1 MKIRMIGKTSGTLG
15 NRMIHVRGRSGRKFP
30 FHKKPGEGY
39 IYEAQTPEEVEEI
52 FKTQNN
58 RFAYY
63 FEPLL
68 SSIQSSREV
77 VEFDSLDLE
86 GLKEMC
92 SELGIEVLPQDKERS
107 LKRLLTAY
115 NLGVAS

>member
-15 NRMIHVRGRSGRKFP
+15 NRILHVRGKSGRKFP

-39 IYEAQTPEEVEEI
+39 IYEAKTSEEVEEI
-52 FKTQNN
+52 FKTQHN

-68 SSIQSSREV
+68 ASVPGSKEIID
-77 VEFDSLDLE
+77 FDSLDLG
-86 GLKEMC
+86 GLKQTC
-92 SELGIEVLPQDKERS
+92 SELGIETLPQDKERS
-107 LKRLLTAY
+107 LRRLLTSY